1 MAFVCRRCGK
11 NFRDRAHLARHESKQ
26 RLCQRDTSSHAC
38 ECGKRYTNRSN
49 LHRHRKACSREE
61 SAGSEAVGPV
71 QHITIHNAQVITV
84 QGDLNNVGSQTNILS
99 ACLPGWPEKWPAPQS
114 LPRPFLPPGF
124 TITADILRQAFGS
137 STSDAEACLRGDP
150 AAVASL
156 LVEIVKLVHSD
167 PHERNIYL
175 NPKRVDQVLVYVPE
189 RWQVL
194 RLKEGI
200 RHILGHVVDELEE
213 AVPRGDGRLLRLA
226 HGART
231 AFLDKKEEVMRSSR
245 GAMETHLENMQIRSS
260 TSENDWLG
268 TFEGGTSNP
277 TREFG
282 RERHGHLSSVAVVS
296 ALENALGVYSV
307 EDFAR
312 ENISAMARKALVV
325 VARMLL
331 TGKPENLTVLLL
343 CDGSALIRGE
353 RGWVTSQACVAA
365 AAQVTRVAFVVAD
378 CIRGQDS
385 TPLSPLVGFFE
396 QHTPSLAAEEGSR
409 LELLTQYSLAAE
421 RYYSR
426 TSGPENS
433 MLRLRI
439 AEKESALRELAA
451 ATMAGPPEQSDLD
464 RLFLEIFGA
473 EA

>member
-1 MAFVCRRCGK
+1 MSFRCLRCEK
-11 NFRDRAHLARHESKQ
+11 VFKDKAHLARHESRQKKCQAGKQ
-26 RLCQRDTSSHAC
+26 NYSCACGRSYSHRSTLSQHKSKCQTRPVRTESSVGQISQTVVH
-38 ECGKRYTNRSN
+38 N
-49 LHRHRKACSREE
+49 
-61 SAGSEAVGPV
+61 GPV
-71 QHITIHNAQVITV
+71 INIHGNVHVQNALTLGGCV
-84 QGDLNNVGSQTNILS
+84 
-99 ACLPGWPEKWPAPQS
+99 LPGWPEKWPAPQS
-114 LPRPFLPPGF
+114 LPRPVLPPGF
-124 TITADILRQAFGS
+124 TITTDILRQAFGS
-137 STSDAEACLRGDP
+137 SASDAEACLRGDP

-156 LVEIVKLVHSD
+156 LVEIVKLVHSN
-167 PHERNIYL
+167 PLERNIYL
-175 NPKRVDQVLVYVPE
+175 NPKRADQVLVYVPE

-194 RLKEGI
+194 RLQEGI

-260 TSENDWLG
+260 VSESDWLG
-268 TFEGGTSNP
+268 VFEGGTSNP

-282 RERHGHLSSVAVVS
+282 KERHAHLSSVAVVA
-296 ALENALGVYSV
+296 ALESALGVYSA
-307 EDFAR
+307 EDFVR
-312 ENISAMARKALVV
+312 EDVSAMAKKALIV

-331 TGKPENLTVLLL
+331 AGRPENLTVLLL
-343 CDGSALIRGE
+343 CDGDALVRGG
-353 RGWVTSQACVAA
+353 RGWEVRQASVVA

-385 TPLSPLVGFFE
+385 TPLRPLAGYLE
-396 QHTPSLAAEEGSR
+396 QHMPALAAEEGSR

-426 TSGPENS
+426 TSGPEHS
-433 MLRLRI
+433 VLRLRI

-451 ATMAGPPEQSDLD
+451 AAMAPAPEQSDLD
-464 RLFLEIFGA
+464 GLFLEMFGA
-473 EA
+473 EV